1 MLGRRLWGSDSALG
15 LPTGPTPRVP
25 RAPRATRVMLVARLV
40 TGQSDQLCRV
50 MNISEG
56 GLMMHSAA
64 TLRSGDRVRLELRNG
79 RILDGAVVWADRPAA
94 GVQFDGPVD
103 LEQVLAPNMA
113 SAEQVARAPRMAADC
128 MVLVRCDGRTL
139 PASLLDLSQS
149 GTRIRLAEPVCEGD
163 QLTLAIPGL
172 PTVRGAVRWVR
183 GDEAG
188 IAFFDV
194 LRFDDVARWLQDP
207 DSRYGGGRLSHQA

>member
-1 MLGRRLWGSDSALG
+1 MLGRRFPRGDALSPPPG
-15 LPTGPTPRVP
+15 ARTPRIE
-25 RAPRATRVMLVARLV
+25 RAPRTTRVMLVARLV
-40 TGQSDQLCRV
+40 TEQSDQLCRV

-64 TLRSGDRVRLELRNG
+64 QLRSGERVRLELRNG
-79 RILDGAVVWADRPAA
+79 RSLEGAVIWVDRPAA
-94 GVQFDGPVD
+94 GVQFDAPVN

-113 SAEQVARAPRMAADC
+113 AAEQVARAPRMAADC

-149 GTRIRLAEPVCEGD
+149 GTRIRSAEPLCEGD

-183 GDEAG
+183 GDQAG

-207 DSRYGGGRLSHQA
+207 HSRYGGGRPSYQV